1 MSPFS
6 LKDKNLSNYSQEKR
20 WVSNHEAVFSGFMFY
35 QLKHIN
41 FFRKEKDEVE
51 VLFNKLC
58 WLILDIGIHF
68 IRYVHLFN
76 IRWKGKLC
84 SKLEWAVI
92 LWTVQQQFH
101 GIKAAS
107 LFWGRHSSFVHETMV
122 SLAITCVSPTF
133 LSINANNS
141 DLCQVENW
149 FKNYQFR
156 NSVEP
161 CIQFL

>member
-1 MSPFS
+1 MYTY
-6 LKDKNLSNYSQEKR
+6 LI
-20 WVSNHEAVFSGFMFY
+20 SG
-35 QLKHIN
+35 
-41 FFRKEKDEVE
+41 
-51 VLFNKLC
+51 
-58 WLILDIGIHF
+58 G
-68 IRYVHLFN
+68 
-76 IRWKGKLC
+76 KGMGYLC

-161 CIQFL
+161 CIQFLSISLAFNFSNRDF

>member
-1 MSPFS
+1 M
-6 LKDKNLSNYSQEKR
+6 
-20 WVSNHEAVFSGFMFY
+20 SNHEAVFSGFMFY

-76 IRWKGKLC
+76 IRWKGHGVLMLKTRMGSHPLDR
-84 SKLEWAVI
+84 SGS
-92 LWTVQQQFH
+92 QQQFH

-161 CIQFL
+161 CIQFLSISLAFNFSNRDF